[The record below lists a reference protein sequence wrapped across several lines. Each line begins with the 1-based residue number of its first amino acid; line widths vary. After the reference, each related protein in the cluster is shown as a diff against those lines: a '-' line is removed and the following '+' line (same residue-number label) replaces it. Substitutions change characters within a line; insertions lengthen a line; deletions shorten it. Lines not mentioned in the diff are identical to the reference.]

1 MIQLWKFLQSS
12 VYYTSEN
19 FQKIYACKSIASI
32 LKIETL
38 YFSISLQVM
47 LMEKSDKINHTFQ
60 FSMCKTRKIFE
71 GWLGIVFSWYSHM
84 KFWTLYR
91 EWWGF
96 PGGSGGKKSTCQ
108 CRRYRRLGFD
118 PWVGKI
124 LWRRKWQPTLVF
136 LPGKFCVQRSLV
148 GYSPWGHKESDITE
162 QLSTRNDIIITII
175 THIYKMGQRMH
186 YYP

>member
-1 MIQLWKFLQSS
+1 
-12 VYYTSEN
+12 
-19 FQKIYACKSIASI
+19 
-32 LKIETL
+32 
-38 YFSISLQVM
+38 M

-60 FSMCKTRKIFE
+60 FSRCKTRKIFE
-71 GWLGIVFSWYSHM
+71 GWLRIVFSWYSHM

-91 EWWGF
+91 QWWGF
-96 PGGSGGKKSTCQ
+96 PGGSGGKKSSCQ
-108 CRRYRRLGFD
+108 CRRCRRLGFD

-162 QLSTRNDIIITII
+162 QLSTRNE
-175 THIYKMGQRMH
+175 H
-186 YYP
+186 YYNYYNSDLQNGPENALLSIANPIIHNSHTIKIPFKQFGPFC